1 MAGAVT
7 MVTSVFFLNAIA
19 VPKSKRLKILK
30 IAIFVIHAEKLTVY
44 YEDICIPDV
53 P

>member
-1 MAGAVT
+1 MQLQWLQVFF
-7 MVTSVFFLNAIA
+7 FFLNAIA

-44 YEDICIPDV
+44 YEDICIEDV